1 MLTFFSGLYIGLI
14 NNVPTGPVSVYLI
27 SLYEKKSINPL
38 IAVVF
43 AAIFS
48 DWLHLLMILLAP
60 DILSVDSLSAN
71 IGIGLSILLIVYGII
86 MIIRALNKNLEKE
99 TIPVKDN
106 ITIIFL
112 EAFFLNAV
120 NPFAI
125 ISMIALL
132 NSAYLLPIPEKSII
146 QLFIGYT
153 ISAVILW
160 STYAYVIHTC
170 KNKLHQYKRIILL
183 FCGSIVTLSGLS
195 YLYNILFLQSDYLSL
210 LYYRMLY

>member
-60 DILSVDSLSAN
+60 DILSVDS
-71 IGIGLSILLIVYGII
+71 LLIVYGII